1 MIIFFTPHSNGGYSV
16 ITWSNLFEIIAPMDI
31 TQLRINEERFRADF
45 EALAQIGETA
55 NGGVTRLALSNEDL
69 AARAWLADTLEQAG
83 LLVRDDDA
91 GNLSGVLPT
100 TKANAKT
107 LLVGSHLDSVPD
119 GGRFDGSIGVLGA
132 LECARTI
139 KEAGLQLP
147 FDLEIIDFTD
157 EEGCWQSLFGSKG
170 LTGKLTPLTLADING
185 QDYGAFRA
193 ALYRTGI
200 HPGDI
205 HKAKRSPKGIAGY
218 LELHIEQGPRLYEM
232 GVQIGVVTGIVGR
245 TTYTISFF
253 GEPGHSGTTTSD
265 RRHDALLGASVYI
278 TEGHRYIREVEPQG
292 IFNCG
297 KLEVFPGAFN
307 VIPERAV
314 LTMECRHPDEATL
327 TRMEGDLIQLAQ
339 DCAEQH
345 KLRVEH
351 RRIIHMPAVQ
361 MAEKVMQAIETGC
374 NRVSVG
380 GCTRLVSYAG
390 HDAQMMSD
398 FTPSGMIFVP
408 SVNGISHNPKEYT
421 EWPDVITG
429 VNVMLHA
436 ILALAKIK

>member
-1 MIIFFTPHSNGGYSV
+1 MNIS
-16 ITWSNLFEIIAPMDI
+16 
-31 TQLRINEERFRADF
+31 QLKINEERFEADF
-45 EALAQIGETA
+45 EAMSRIGQTA
-55 NGGVTRLALSNEDL
+55 RGGVTRLALSNEDL
-69 AARAWLADTLEQAG
+69 AARAWLADNMEQAG
-83 LLVRDDDA
+83 LSVRDDDA
-91 GNLSGVLPT
+91 GNLSGVLVSNRP
-100 TKANAKT
+100 NAKT
-107 LLVGSHLDSVPD
+107 LLVGSHLDSVPE
-119 GGRFDGSIGVLGA
+119 GGKYDGSIGVLGA

-147 FDLEIIDFTD
+147 FDLEVIDFTD

-170 LTGKLTPLTLADING
+170 LTGKLKSLALADING

-200 HPGDI
+200 HPAEI
-205 HKAKRSPKGIAGY
+205 HKAKRSPKNIVGY
-218 LELHIEQGPRLYEM
+218 LELHIEQGPRLFEM

-245 TTYTISFF
+245 TTYTVTFF
-253 GEPGHSGTTTSD
+253 GEPGHSGTTTSQ

-278 TEGHRYIREVEPQG
+278 TEGHRYIREVEPEG

-297 KLEVFPGAFN
+297 KIEVFPGAFN

-314 LTMECRHPDEATL
+314 LTVECRHPDEATL
-327 TRMEGDLIQLAQ
+327 TRIEHDLIELAKTS
-339 DCAEQH
+339 AEQH
-345 KLRVEH
+345 RLRVEYQ
-351 RRIIHMPAVQ
+351 RVIHMPAVQ
-361 MAEKVMQAIETGC
+361 MAEKVMQAIESGC
-374 NRVSVG
+374 RRVSVN

-398 FTPSGMIFVP
+398 FTPAGMIFVP

-421 EWPDVITG
+421 EWQDVITG

-436 ILALAKIK
+436 ILTLAKVK